1 MKILLDA
8 IHTMPYSGVVLVTR
22 DAEKVNN
29 LCPDWE
35 GFRKTKPCVT
45 PAGAF
50 PLWMNFMNKPS
61 VFSNP
66 EFGSVRVFMKDGEPW
81 FVARDIA
88 IALGYA
94 DPADA
99 IQRHCKKV
107 NDSNMGV
114 SPAVPSPKIIPES
127 DVYRLIMRSNLP
139 TAEKFQTWV
148 CEEVL
153 PSIRKTG
160 GYSMTNM
167 PDFTNPAQAARAWA
181 DEYEAKM
188 LAQKKVKELAETV
201 EAQEMA
207 LGDHR
212 DWKAVTAIPWLKEY
226 FRDTKPSTCARIGKV
241 LTMFS
246 KVKGYEVKKI
256 EDPRWGS
263 VNSYHIETINWLKDV
278 LDREPDRLADIRIK

>member
-1 MKILLDA
+1 MSQELSI
-8 IHTMPYSGVVLVTR
+8 
-22 DAEKVNN
+22 
-29 LCPDWE
+29 
-35 GFRKTKPCVT
+35 
-45 PAGAF
+45 
-50 PLWMNFMNKPS
+50 
-61 VFSNP
+61 FSNP
-66 EFGSVRVFMKDGEPW
+66 EFGSIRVVMHEGEPW
-81 FVARDIA
+81 FIAKDVCEILGTETRDVPSI
-88 IALGYA
+88 L
-94 DPADA
+94 DNDE
-99 IQRHCKKV
+99 QRPLVGIIHTL
-107 NDSNMGV
+107 NDSEGLRKDSRIV
-114 SPAVPSPKIIPES
+114 SEAGLYSLILRSRKPE
-127 DVYRLIMRSNLP
+127 
-139 TAEKFQTWV
+139 AKKFKRWV
-148 CEEVL
+148 THEVL

-188 LAQKKVKELAETV
+188 LAQKQVKELAETV

-246 KVKGYEVKKI
+246 KVKGFEVKKI
-256 EDPRWGS
+256 EDPRWGK

-278 LDREPDRLADIRIK
+278 LDTEPDRLADIRIK

>member
-1 MKILLDA
+1 MGI
-8 IHTMPYSGVVLVTR
+8 IHTLSDSEGLRKDSRIVSEAGLYSLILRSRKPEAKKFKRWVTH
-22 DAEKVNN
+22 D
-29 LCPDWE
+29 
-35 GFRKTKPCVT
+35 
-45 PAGAF
+45 
-50 PLWMNFMNKPS
+50 
-61 VFSNP
+61 
-66 EFGSVRVFMKDGEPW
+66 
-81 FVARDIA
+81 
-88 IALGYA
+88 
-94 DPADA
+94 
-99 IQRHCKKV
+99 
-107 NDSNMGV
+107 
-114 SPAVPSPKIIPES
+114 
-127 DVYRLIMRSNLP
+127 
-139 TAEKFQTWV
+139 
-148 CEEVL
+148 VL

-188 LAQKKVKELAETV
+188 LAQKQLKELAETV

-241 LTMFS
+241 LTLFS
-246 KVKGYEVKKI
+246 KVKGFEVKKI
-256 EDPRWGS
+256 EDPRWGK

>member
-1 MKILLDA
+1 MSQELSI
-8 IHTMPYSGVVLVTR
+8 
-22 DAEKVNN
+22 
-29 LCPDWE
+29 
-35 GFRKTKPCVT
+35 
-45 PAGAF
+45 
-50 PLWMNFMNKPS
+50 
-61 VFSNP
+61 FSNP
-66 EFGSVRVFMKDGEPW
+66 EFGSVRVVMHEGDPW
-81 FVARDIA
+81 FIAKDVCEILGTETRDVPSI
-88 IALGYA
+88 L
-94 DPADA
+94 DSDE
-99 IQRHCKKV
+99 QRPLVGIIHTL
-107 NDSNMGV
+107 NDSEGLRKDSLIV
-114 SPAVPSPKIIPES
+114 SEAGLYSLILRSRKPE
-127 DVYRLIMRSNLP
+127 
-139 TAEKFQTWV
+139 AKKFKRWV
-148 CEEVL
+148 THDVL

-188 LAQKKVKELAETV
+188 LAQKQLKELAETV

-241 LTMFS
+241 LTLFS
-246 KVKGYEVKKI
+246 KVKGFEVKKI
-256 EDPRWGS
+256 EDPRWGK

>member
-1 MKILLDA
+1 
-8 IHTMPYSGVVLVTR
+8 
-22 DAEKVNN
+22 
-29 LCPDWE
+29 
-35 GFRKTKPCVT
+35 
-45 PAGAF
+45 
-50 PLWMNFMNKPS
+50 MNELS
-61 VFSNP
+61 IFSNP
-66 EFGSVRVFMKDGEPW
+66 EFGSVRVVMQNGEPW
-81 FVARDIA
+81 FVAVDVA
-88 IALGYA
+88 KALGYA
-94 DPADA
+94 DPSRAVVD
-99 IQRHCKKV
+99 HCRKSIKSTILVDNQYGKKTPLNQSLV
-107 NDSNMGV
+107 
-114 SPAVPSPKIIPES
+114 PES

-167 PDFTNPAQAARAWA
+167 PDFTNPAEAARAWA

-188 LAQKKVKELAETV
+188 LAQKQVKELAETV

-212 DWKAVTAIPWLKEY
+212 NWKAVTAIPWLKEY

-246 KVKGYEVKKI
+246 RVKGFEVKKI
-256 EDPRWGS
+256 EDPRWGK
-263 VNSYHIETINWLKDV
+263 VNSYHIETIKWLKDV
-278 LDREPDRLADIRIK
+278 LDTEPDRLADIRIR